1 MKFSILSLVSAAYAH
16 MIINTPMPRSQDE
29 LDSLTG
35 PCGKGADSPVAG
47 LRTKVAAN
55 GFNISIEVADR
66 KAKLEFNVG
75 LGSDPKTFPI
85 RIANSTASLEVKKF
99 VLDFKSI
106 VGLKNNDQLTVQ
118 VIEVSS
124 DGVKYGCVDVTA
136 SL

>member
-1 MKFSILSLVSAAYAH
+1 MNSIRSLGHAEKEL
-16 MIINTPMPRSQDE
+16 ILLSQDFA
-29 LDSLTG
+29 
-35 PCGKGADSPVAG
+35 P
-47 LRTKVAAN
+47 
-55 GFNISIEVADR
+55 
-66 KAKLEFNVG
+66 KLEFNVG